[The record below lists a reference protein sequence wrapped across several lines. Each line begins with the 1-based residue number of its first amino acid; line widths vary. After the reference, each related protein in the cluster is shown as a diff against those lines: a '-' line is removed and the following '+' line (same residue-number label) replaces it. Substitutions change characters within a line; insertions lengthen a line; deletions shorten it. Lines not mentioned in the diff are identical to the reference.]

1 MMFTDYPDRESWL
14 AARTTPGAFFIGASE
29 IAAVLGLS
37 PFTSPWEVWAK
48 HRAPELLPADKAPE
62 LADGLA
68 WEDAA
73 AILYEHEVSATGL
86 YVERPQFRVC
96 WNAATPWLRAT
107 PDAFVYGGDGDPADW
122 PLSRLW
128 ECKTLRRTQVCTGME
143 HGVAKWE
150 AVDPDADAWP
160 ADGTVIDDYGDLING
175 PVPVWMWIQCQAQMY
190 TTGAPVVDLEGW
202 FFGFEAPV
210 RRRVAVTYDAA
221 RFEVMLAKVEAWRQ
235 RHLVEGYPP
244 DTREAW
250 EVMALA
256 RWRWPVKGP
265 ERRATEEEAERI
277 ATILRLRMESKEC
290 ERAIEYERAA
300 LATSMGHYKRV
311 YTTAASAA
319 FNARNSLLVK

>member
-14 AARTTPGAFFIGASE
+14 TARTTPDAFYIGASE

-73 AILYEHEVSATGL
+73 AVLYEHEHRPYAV
-86 YVERPQFRVC
+86 VERPQFRVC

-107 PDAFVYGGDGDPADW
+107 PDAFVYRGYSAEPD
-122 PLSRLW
+122 SRRIMRLW

-150 AVDPDADAWP
+150 AVDPDASAWP

-235 RHLVEGYPP
+235 RHLVDGYPP
-244 DTREAW
+244 DTREPW
-250 EVMALA
+250 EIMQLA

-265 ERRATEEEAERI
+265 KRAATEEEAELI
-277 ATILRLRMESKEC
+277 ADLLRWKLERKEL
-290 ERAIEYERAA
+290 EEAEKHARAKLAVSMAHHQQVWTVAA
-300 LATSMGHYKRV
+300 V
-311 YTTAASAA
+311 AS
-319 FNARNSLLVK
+319 FNKNNALTVK